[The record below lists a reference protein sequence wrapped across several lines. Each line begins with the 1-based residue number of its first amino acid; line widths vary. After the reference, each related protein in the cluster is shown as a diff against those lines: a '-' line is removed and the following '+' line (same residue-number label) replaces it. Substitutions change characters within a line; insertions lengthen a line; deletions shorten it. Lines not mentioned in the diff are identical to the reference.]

1 MLLGRFADYALAER
15 TSRLAP
21 KVVHHAKRALVDW
34 YAALIAGS
42 EHAPTRALMAAL
54 ADEIDHGSAT
64 LACGRRATVRG
75 AALIN
80 GTASHAAE
88 VDDVFR
94 DAVYHPGAPTIS
106 AALALAEAHRVT
118 GETFLRGVIVG
129 YEIGTRIGATILKEH
144 YRFWHTTGTVGCLGA
159 AAAAATI
166 LGLDRGQFIHALA
179 TATTF
184 ASGLQQAFRS
194 DSMTKPLHAGHA
206 AEVGVT
212 SALAARSGLTGAE
225 DILEGRAGFGAAMA
239 GNPDWSQ
246 VLKGLGESYNIANMT
261 IKNHCCVGQAFAT
274 IDAVLAL
281 RAQHRFSVADIESVE
296 IRTYQIALDVAGT
309 QRSSTPAE
317 ARFSIPYVVARALVH
332 GSVRLNAFEEEALSD
347 AQVRAL
353 MARVHLAA
361 EPRFDALFPTQ
372 RCASARITVT
382 DGRVL
387 YHEQTTRKGDPD
399 APLSDEE
406 LSDKYFE
413 LTTPVIGRA
422 KAESVLQALWAIE
435 RVDTVDFL
443 SQR

>member
-1 MLLGRFADYALAER
+1 MLLGRLADYALAER
-15 TSRLAP
+15 TSHLSP
-21 KVVHHAKRALVDW
+21 EVVHHAKRALVDW

-42 EHAPTRALMAAL
+42 VHAPTRALVAAL
-54 ADEIDHGSAT
+54 ADEIGHGSAT
-64 LACGRRATVRG
+64 LASGQRATVRG

-106 AALALAEAHRVT
+106 AALALAEANRVS
-118 GETFLRGVIVG
+118 GETFLRGVVVG

-159 AAAAATI
+159 ASAAATV

-179 TATTF
+179 TATSF

-239 GNPDWSQ
+239 GNPDWRG
-246 VLKGLGESYNIANMT
+246 VLKGLGETYNITQMT
-261 IKNHCCVGQAFAT
+261 VKNHCCVGQAFAT

-281 RAQHRFSVADIESVE
+281 RTQHRFRVADIESVE
-296 IRTYQIALDVAGT
+296 IRTYQTALDVAGAYEA
-309 QRSSTPAE
+309 STPAE

-332 GSVRLNAFEEEALSD
+332 GSVRLNAFEEDALPD
-347 AQVRAL
+347 AEVRGL
-353 MARVHLAA
+353 MTRVRLAP

-372 RCASARITVT
+372 RCASARIALA

-387 YHEQTTRKGDPD
+387 HHEQTTRKGDPD
-399 APLSDEE
+399 APLTDDE
-406 LSDKYFE
+406 LSEKYFE
-413 LTTPVIGRA
+413 LTTPVIGRTA
-422 KAESVLQALWAIE
+422 AENVLKKLWSID
-435 RVDTVDFL
+435 RSTTMDLL
-443 SQR
+443 SR

>member
-1 MLLGRFADYALAER
+1 MLLGRLADYALAER
-15 TSRLAP
+15 TSHLSP
-21 KVVHHAKRALVDW
+21 EVVHHAKRALVDW

-42 EHAPTRALMAAL
+42 VHEPTRMLTAAL
-54 ADEIDHGSAT
+54 ADEIGHGSAT
-64 LACGRRATVRG
+64 LAGGQRATVRG

-106 AALALAEAHRVT
+106 AALALAEANRVS
-118 GETFLRGVIVG
+118 GQTFLRGVIVG

-159 AAAAATI
+159 AAAAAAV
-166 LGLDRGQFIHALA
+166 LGLDRGQFVHALA

-212 SALAARSGLTGAE
+212 SALTARNGLTGAE

-246 VLKGLGESYNIANMT
+246 VLKGLGETYNITQMT
-261 IKNHCCVGQAFAT
+261 VKNHCCVGQAFAT

-281 RAQHRFSVADIESVE
+281 RAQHRFSVTDIESVE
-296 IRTYQIALDVAGT
+296 IRTYQTALEVAGT
-309 QRSSTPAE
+309 YQAGTPAE

-332 GSVRLNAFEEEALSD
+332 GSVRLNAFHEDALRD
-347 AQVRAL
+347 AEVRAL
-353 MARVHLAA
+353 MTRVRLAP
-361 EPRFDALFPTQ
+361 EPRFEALFPTQ
-372 RCASARITVT
+372 RCASAHIALA

-387 YHEQTTRKGDPD
+387 HHEQTTRKGDPD
-399 APLSDEE
+399 APLTDEE

-422 KAESVLQALWAIE
+422 AAESVLKKLWSID
-435 RVDTVDFL
+435 RSTTVDFL
-443 SQR
+443 SR